1 MTKTLNIALR
11 LDADELG
18 AASLSFSLAISP
30 LFLSSSVG
38 VVVGVPSLDG
48 CSSVG

>member
-38 VVVGVPSLDG
+38 VVVVPSPDG